1 MSTDTLSPSAA
12 SAATATLDVVV
23 RQRQLEGEAVAVLA
37 LAATNGQ
44 PLPAFTAGA
53 HIDLHL
59 PGGLVRPYSLCG
71 NPADTLLYRLG
82 VLKDPESRGG
92 SVAVHESLKEGTTLT
107 ISAPRNHFPLTE
119 TAQHSVLVGGGIGI
133 TPMLAMA
140 WRLHALGASFELH
153 YCARSRNHAAF
164 LAELAAA
171 PWADKV
177 TLHFNDEGDAA
188 KLQVQGVVKA
198 APAGS
203 HLYVCG
209 PAGFMDW
216 VMAEAGTA
224 GLPAA
229 QMHREYFSAP
239 VVAPSDADIGF
250 ELVAQRSGKTVHVS
264 PTQTLLDAL
273 KALNI
278 DVPVSCEQG
287 VCGTCACTVLEGE
300 PDHRDAYLTDEERAA
315 NDQILVCC
323 SRSRSS
329 RLVLDI

>member
-1 MSTDTLSPSAA
+1 MRTDTPSPSAA
-12 SAATATLDVVV
+12 AAATATLDVVV

-37 LAATNGQ
+37 LAAANGQ
-44 PLPAFTAGA
+44 ALPAFTAGA

-71 NPADTLLYRLG
+71 DPADTQRYRLG

-119 TAQHSVLVGGGIGI
+119 TAPHSVLVGGGIGI

-153 YCARSRNHAAF
+153 YCARSRAHAAF
-164 LAELAAA
+164 LTEMAEA

-177 TLHFNDEGDAA
+177 TLHFNDEDAA
-188 KLQVQGVVKA
+188 DKLQVQSVVKA
-198 APAGS
+198 APAGA

-216 VMAEAGTA
+216 VMTEAGAA
-224 GLPAA
+224 GLPSD

-239 VVAPSDADIGF
+239 VVASSEADIGF

-264 PTQTLLDAL
+264 PTQSLLDAL

-278 DVPVSCEQG
+278 DVPVSCEKG

-300 PDHRDAYLTDEERAA
+300 PDHRDAYLTDEERAD

-323 SRSRSS
+323 SRSRSA